1 MWWGDPIDAAMGSG
15 DWVLMA
21 VLMIAL
27 WGAVIAG
34 LVALFRV
41 GSARD
46 HHPDRA
52 DTDRSRATLVRDARF
67 GRRESAVA
75 NTAGAPPQRTVGS

>member
-1 MWWGDPIDAAMGSG
+1 MWWADPIDAAIRWS
-15 DWVLMA
+15 DWVVMA

-41 GSARD
+41 GSA
-46 HHPDRA
+46 P
-52 DTDRSRATLVRDARF
+52 RS
-67 GRRESAVA
+67 S
-75 NTAGAPPQRTVGS
+75 S